1 MKIFIR
7 KFAIAFILFLTIGF
21 SFSCSDNNDKAEE
34 PYFSLTTLEGNSAKT
49 NLFAKIEGELFS
61 FLVRSNS
68 AWSISPSEG
77 TAPWINISPNS
88 GQGNGSFVITVA
100 ENKEFNSRA
109 ASFSCSADGQ
119 EFTKIKIEQ
128 YGLTP
133 KMEVTPTSVAKFPE
147 TGGEVD
153 FTINT
158 NTLGWEYLISPE
170 VDWIREVSK
179 KETELTLSIVEN
191 PNPQERSAAITFTS
205 LSTPEMKQSI
215 NIAQAAKTVLPVA
228 DLLDIVF
235 KSDGSAEDIS
245 PLKQSVSTIEGP
257 TLSTLFSNTY
267 QRYIARFT
275 HSLGS
280 STSEGYYKVDYSSN
294 TAVRNGLLDGHT
306 METLFMVDE
315 SNLPNLEAK
324 CFSSHEGGGT
334 GFLIGNNSRGN
345 SIYFLPHVGGGYIWT
360 NSTVVPQKGKYYHV
374 VGVWDKSL
382 GKTSIY
388 INGELKGS
396 TSANGNFSFP
406 SAGRN
411 WFGIGGDPA
420 SETTAQTAWKGD
432 VVIARIY
439 DKALNEKEVSL
450 LWNEVKDLTPSPD
463 EIQLTDLSLYSKRV
477 MIGSSYTIKGAG
489 FEKGD
494 KIKMT
499 PLAGVGQEYTC
510 EGTVSG
516 NSLKIIIPENF
527 ATGKYRFNLV
537 RGNKTLDLG
546 FATLTVVTSLP
557 EAPEIIAHRGY
568 WTAGAP
574 QNSVA
579 SLKKAQE
586 IDIYGT
592 EFDVWITTDGVV
604 VLNHDPT
611 INGVNIEK
619 SSYEQLK
626 NITLSNGEKIPT
638 LADYLEQGKKD
649 PSTKLILEIKTHS
662 NSTNNNRVST
672 ECVRMVKAANMTEQV
687 EYIAFSLEVC
697 KKVLAEQP
705 DAIVAYLNGTETPE
719 ALHKLGIKGIDYNL
733 SVLRSKPQW
742 IDQAQE
748 LGMSV
753 NVWTVNS
760 EADLREMIDA
770 GVDYITTDYPERA
783 KQLIE

>member
-1 MKIFIR
+1 MKKFTR
-7 KFAIAFILFLTIGF
+7 KCDIAFILFLTILFG
-21 SFSCSDNNDKAEE
+21 FSCSDKNDKAEE
-34 PYFSLTTLEGNSAKT
+34 PYFSLATLEGNTAQTS
-49 NLFAKIEGELFS
+49 LFAKIEGEKFS
-61 FLVRSNS
+61 FLVKSNTT
-68 AWSISPSEG
+68 WTISPSGE
-77 TAPWINISPNS
+77 TTSWINISPDS
-88 GQGNGSFVITVA
+88 GQGNGSFVITAA
-100 ENKEFNSRA
+100 ENKEFTSRTA
-109 ASFSCSADGQ
+109 HFSCVADGQ

-133 KMEVTPTSVAKFPE
+133 AINVTPTSVATFPE
-147 TGGEVD
+147 SGGKID
-153 FTINT
+153 FTIST
-158 NTLGWEYLISPE
+158 NTLGWEYVISSAS
-170 VDWIREVSK
+170 DWISEVSK
-179 KETELTLSIVEN
+179 TETELTLSIAEN
-191 PNPQERSAAITFTS
+191 PNPQDRSTTITFTS
-205 LSTPEMKQSI
+205 LSTPEVKKSI
-215 NIAQAAKTVLPVA
+215 NISQEAKEVLPVA

-235 KSDGSAEDIS
+235 KADGSAEDIS
-245 PLKQSVSTIEGP
+245 PLKQTVSTIEG
-257 TLSTLFSNTY
+257 STMSTVFSNTY
-267 QRYIARFT
+267 QRYIARYA

-280 STSEGYYKVDYSSN
+280 SISDGYYKVDYTSN
-294 TAVRNGLLDGHT
+294 ETVKSKLLDGHT
-306 METLFMVDE
+306 METVFMLDE
-315 SNLPNLEAK
+315 SNLPNLELK
-324 CFSSHEGGGT
+324 NFSSHEAGGT
-334 GFLIGNNSRGN
+334 GFLVGNNTRGN
-345 SIYFLPHVGGGYIWT
+345 SIYFLPHVGGNYIWT
-360 NSTVVPQKGKYYHV
+360 NSTIVPQKGKYYHV
-374 VGVWDKSL
+374 VGVWNKSL

-396 TSANGNFSFP
+396 TSANGELTLP
-406 SAGRN
+406 SSGRT

-420 SETTAQTAWKGD
+420 SATTAQSAWKGD

-439 DKALNEKEVSL
+439 DKALSEKEVTL
-450 LWNEVKDLTPSPD
+450 LWNEIKDFTPSPE
-463 EIQLTDLSLYSKRV
+463 EIQLTDISLNPKRV
-477 MIGSSYTIKGAG
+477 MTGSSYSIKGVG
-489 FEKGD
+489 FKNGD

-527 ATGKYRFNLV
+527 TTGKYRFNLI

-568 WTAGAP
+568 WTSGTS
-574 QNSVA
+574 QNSIA
-579 SLKKAQE
+579 SLIKAQE

-592 EFDVWITTDGVV
+592 EFDVWITTDGVI

-611 INGVNIEK
+611 INGINIEN

-662 NSTNNNRVST
+662 NSTNNNRVTT
-672 ECVRMVKAANMTEQV
+672 ECVRMVKEANMTDQV
-687 EYIAFSLEVC
+687 EYIAFSLDVC

-748 LGMSV
+748 LGMTV

-760 EADLREMIDA
+760 EADLQEMIDA
-770 GVDYITTDYPERA
+770 GVDYITTDYPDRA